1 MQINKKKNYN
11 GIQGEIKLDPHNQL
25 KEWQELQF
33 GMFIHL
39 GLYSYL
45 GGTWKDK
52 PVKKGYSEQIQM
64 WADIAT
70 EDYKKVAAQ
79 FTLENF
85 DPEAICSLAKD
96 AGMNYI
102 VITSK
107 HHDGFCMFDTRT
119 TDYNVVDSTP
129 FGQDV
134 LKLLSDECKKQGL
147 KFGVY
152 FSLVDWYQGH
162 EFDPNNNNEIPETME
177 SIIEEQL
184 TELMTNYGSISEVWF
199 DMSSPTKE
207 QSVRFKQIVKDLQ
220 PQAAINGR
228 IWNNEGDFR
237 TLNDNQ
243 VPSINLD
250 GAWQTP
256 ASIYRATWGYRSWQ
270 QRDEFDGKIRN
281 LLESLI
287 SIRARGGNYLLN
299 IGPQAD
305 GSIVD
310 FEANVLQGMGKWIKH
325 HPNAILGTNPTKFNE
340 QTWGEI
346 TSDGNSLFLHVT
358 KWPSDGKINLSGLV
372 TNVEKVVED
381 NSSLELEWSMNDHDF
396 EITLPEAPVDKI
408 FTTIRVELSDELCI
422 IPYNTVSIGS
432 DNSWIVNQKDLDYG
446 NNYADNGNYTSLVKT
461 NTRQTAYI
469 SNAKNGKAVVEIT
482 GTGNANFTYS
492 IELGSEVKIV
502 EGGDLTSSVI
512 GPYNVHSREGI
523 LPLHIKLA
531 EPTHTNQD
539 LELELESI
547 KISFV
552 EIDE

>member
-1 MQINKKKNYN
+1 MQINKQKNYK
-11 GIQGEIKLDPHNQL
+11 GIPGEIKLDPHNQL

-39 GLYSYL
+39 GLYSFL
-45 GGTWKDK
+45 GGTWKGK
-52 PVKKGYSEQIQM
+52 PIKKGYSEQIQM
-64 WADIAT
+64 WANIPK
-70 EDYKKVAAQ
+70 EDYKKVASQ

-96 AGMNYI
+96 AGMNYL

-107 HHDGFCMFDTRT
+107 HHDGFCMFDTKT

-129 FGQDV
+129 FGKDV

-162 EFDPNNNNEIPETME
+162 EFDLNNNNEIPTTME
-177 SIIEEQL
+177 SLIEEQL
-184 TELMTNYGSISEVWF
+184 TELMTNYGPISEVWF
-199 DMSSPTKE
+199 DMSSPDKK
-207 QSVRFKQIVKDLQ
+207 QSAHFKQIVKDLQ
-220 PQAAINGR
+220 PKAAINGR

-243 VPSINLD
+243 IPSVNLD

-256 ASIYRATWGYRSWQ
+256 ASIYHATWGYRSWQ
-270 QRDEFDGKIRN
+270 QRDDFDGKVRN

-310 FEANVLQGMGKWIKH
+310 FEADVLREIGKWMKR

-346 TSDGNSLFLHVT
+346 TSNGKSLFLHIT
-358 KWPSDGKINLSGLV
+358 DWPGDGKLNLSGLV
-372 TNVEKVVED
+372 TDIEKVVED
-381 NSSLELEWSMNDHDF
+381 NSNLELEWIKNQHTI
-396 EITLPEAPVDKI
+396 EITLPEIPADEIV
-408 FTTIRVELSDELCI
+408 TTIRVELMDELCI
-422 IPYNTVSIGS
+422 IPHNTVPMSS
-432 DNSWIVNQKDLDYG
+432 DNTWTVNKEDLDSGY
-446 NNYADNGNYTSLVKT
+446 NYADSGNYTSLVKT

-469 SNAKNGKAVVEIT
+469 SSEKNGDAILEII
-482 GTGNANFTYS
+482 GTGNENTTYS
-492 IELGSEVKIV
+492 IALGSEVKTV
-502 EGGDLTSSVI
+502 EGGDLTGSVI
-512 GPYNVHSREGI
+512 GPFKIHSGKAAV
-523 LPLHIKLA
+523 PLHIKLA
-531 EPTHTNQD
+531 EPVHTNQD

-547 KISFV
+547 KISLI
-552 EIDE
+552 EADE